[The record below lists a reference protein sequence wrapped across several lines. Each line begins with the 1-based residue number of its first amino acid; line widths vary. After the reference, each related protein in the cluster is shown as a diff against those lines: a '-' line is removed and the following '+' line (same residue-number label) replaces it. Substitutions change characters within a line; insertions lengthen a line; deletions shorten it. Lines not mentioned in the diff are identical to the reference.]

1 VDLVEKSR
9 RLPALPG
16 VYQFKNAE
24 GTVIYVGK
32 AKDLRARVRTYFLAG
47 QWENAKTGSL
57 LREAV
62 DIETIVVDTEAEAL
76 ALENTLIKQY
86 QPRFNVLLRDDKT
99 YPYIRLSQET
109 YPRVYVTR
117 RLLPDG
123 SEYFGPYFPAGFA
136 YRLVHFIHKHF
147 LVPSCRVDLTRF
159 HPRPCLQF
167 HIRRCLGPCV
177 EGLTTVERYQQAV
190 RDTRLFLSGRQAELA
205 RELRRRRDAAAGE
218 ERFEEAAGYRDLL
231 TVLEQAQDRQKMHA
245 VEGEDADIVGF
256 HREGARA
263 ALNLFH
269 LRHGRVVDRREH
281 FWEDLPDPP
290 LAATA
295 GRLTSGTRGAGAL
308 GPAPTKAQRSAGLGP
323 GGPQVGVST
332 SGTRGAGALGPA
344 PTEAQRSAGL
354 GPGGPQV
361 GVSTSGTRGAGALGP
376 APTEAQRSAGLGPG
390 GPQVGVS
397 TSGTRGAGALGPA
410 PTEDWL
416 GALLKQIYLGQP
428 YLPPRISVPEEFED
442 RELLQ
447 AALARQRGGAVEIA
461 TPQRGAKKA
470 LLELAAKNAQLSFA
484 RRFRSAPADV
494 QARDDWQALAAALGV
509 ELGAEPGRIEC
520 FDISHFQ
527 GAETVASM
535 VVWEAGALRRGD
547 YRKFRIRG
555 VAGVDDFR
563 SIQEVVRRRYQRRL
577 ADRGGRAALP
587 AGKTGAK
594 GCEIPQGGSPPGSEF
609 GAAPAKR
616 SAGLGPRGPQAG
628 ASTSGTRA
636 AGALG
641 PAPTKA
647 AALPSLVL
655 IDGGIGQL
663 HAARKAL
670 EELGLGALPLASLAK
685 REELVHVFGR
695 EHQPLR
701 LDPHAPALRLL
712 QSIRDEAHRFAITFH
727 RQRREKGTLRSELL
741 HAPGIG
747 PAAVRKLLGHFGSL
761 AAVQAAAEAQL
772 AAVLPASRARALWH
786 HLHPLA
792 AAAPAP
798 AAPTPAE

>member
-1 VDLVEKSR
+1 LVEKSR
-9 RLPALPG
+9 RLPAQPG

-24 GTVIYVGK
+24 GAVIYVGK

-62 DIETIVVDTEAEAL
+62 DLETIVVDTESEAL

-99 YPYIRLSQET
+99 YPYIRLSREQ

-117 RLLPDG
+117 RLVQDG

-167 HIRRCLGPCV
+167 HIHRCLGPCV
-177 EGLTTVERYQQAV
+177 EGLTTEVRYQQAV
-190 RDTRLFLSGRQAELA
+190 RDTRLFLSGRQSELA
-205 RELRRRRDAAAGE
+205 RELRQRRDAAASD

-231 TVLEQAQDRQKMHA
+231 TVLEEMQDRQKMHA

-269 LRHGRVVDRREH
+269 VRHGRVVDRREY
-281 FWEDLPDPP
+281 FWEDLADEPR
-290 LAATA
+290 A
-295 GRLTSGTRGAGAL
+295 GGV
-308 GPAPTKAQRSAGLGP
+308 P
-323 GGPQVGVST
+323 G
-332 SGTRGAGALGPA
+332 
-344 PTEAQRSAGL
+344 
-354 GPGGPQV
+354 
-361 GVSTSGTRGAGALGP
+361 
-376 APTEAQRSAGLGPG
+376 
-390 GPQVGVS
+390 
-397 TSGTRGAGALGPA
+397 
-410 PTEDWL
+410 EDWL

-470 LLELAAKNAQLSFA
+470 MLELAGKNAQLSFA
-484 RRFRSAPADV
+484 RRFRAAPADE
-494 QARDDWQALAAALGV
+494 QAREDWQALAAALGL
-509 ELGAEPGRIEC
+509 ELGGAVGRIEC

-535 VVWEAGALRRGD
+535 VVWEAGAMRRGE

-555 VAGVDDFR
+555 IAGVDDFR
-563 SIQEVVRRRYQRRL
+563 SIEEVVRRRYQRRV
-577 ADRGGRAALP
+577 ADGAPLP
-587 AGKTGAK
+587 A
-594 GCEIPQGGSPPGSEF
+594 
-609 GAAPAKR
+609 
-616 SAGLGPRGPQAG
+616 
-628 ASTSGTRA
+628 
-636 AGALG
+636 
-641 PAPTKA
+641 
-647 AALPSLVL
+647 LVF

-663 HAARKAL
+663 HAARRAL
-670 EELGLGALPLASLAK
+670 EELGLHQLPLASLAK
-685 REELVHVFGR
+685 REELVYIYGR
-695 EHQPLR
+695 ESQPLR
-701 LDPHAPALRLL
+701 LDRHAPALRLL
-712 QSIRDEAHRFAITFH
+712 QAIRDEAHRFAITFH
-727 RQRREKGTLRSELL
+727 RARREKGNLRSELL
-741 HAPGIG
+741 QAPGIG

-761 AAVQAAAEAQL
+761 AAVQAAAEEQL
-772 AAVLPASRARALWH
+772 GAVLPATRARALWV
-786 HLHPLA
+786 HLHPA
-792 AAAPAP
+792 VE
-798 AAPTPAE
+798 T

>member
-1 VDLVEKSR
+1 MDLVEKSR

-344 PTEAQRSAGL
+344 PTE
-354 GPGGPQV
+354 
-361 GVSTSGTRGAGALGP
+361 
-376 APTEAQRSAGLGPG
+376 
-390 GPQVGVS
+390 
-397 TSGTRGAGALGPA
+397 
-410 PTEDWL
+410 DWL

-636 AGALG
+636 AG
-641 PAPTKA
+641 
-647 AALPSLVL
+647 
-655 IDGGIGQL
+655 
-663 HAARKAL
+663 
-670 EELGLGALPLASLAK
+670 
-685 REELVHVFGR
+685 
-695 EHQPLR
+695 
-701 LDPHAPALRLL
+701 
-712 QSIRDEAHRFAITFH
+712 
-727 RQRREKGTLRSELL
+727 
-741 HAPGIG
+741 
-747 PAAVRKLLGHFGSL
+747 
-761 AAVQAAAEAQL
+761 
-772 AAVLPASRARALWH
+772 
-786 HLHPLA
+786 
-792 AAAPAP
+792 
-798 AAPTPAE
+798 